1 MVYRAYCLKHD
12 INLSKQKR
20 INDVLR
26 EYRKTAKLISDNL
39 WNGFYVASKLER
51 FIDTKSV
58 SSALSERYKQT
69 CLAQVRGMISSFIE
83 SRKNDFK
90 EYVYRSS
97 ISNEDLRIKLLFI
110 NKYNL
115 WFSREPIKMK
125 DIAIENDVII
135 LARNIARRCFKT
147 NRKPNTRY
155 IGLALD
161 AKVAEISKSTDGYFD
176 YWVKLATM
184 EKGKPIYLPLKSN
197 EYFENIDGKLANFVQ
212 INASGNN
219 ELSLSLIKDLPK
231 SASYTPIIDKIGIDV
246 GLSCLI
252 ATSRGDTFGK
262 AYFFDYLKKQDERLV
277 ELVKRL
283 RKAGL
288 TPNRSKKYRNLVS
301 NVRAF
306 IKNNVNRAFNRI
318 VELYAP
324 NEIVLEGLNFQNQNL
339 GKRMNRIIGNFGK
352 GVIRQKL
359 DSLNEIYG
367 IRITEVN
374 PAYTSKIC
382 STCGYVSQKSR
393 KNQATFICAFCGKS
407 INADINASRNILAR
421 SSSASKG
428 IYKTKAFILQ
438 NTVDSFLER
447 PLSYNSLARAVN
459 NSKYFELT
467 ITDESRLSIGLS
479 HYRDK
484 IL

>member
-1 MVYRAYCLKHD
+1 MYRAYCLKHD
-12 INLSKQKR
+12 INLSKQKK
-20 INDVLR
+20 INDVLC

-39 WNGFYVASKLER
+39 WNNFYTTSKLER
-51 FIDTKSV
+51 FIDTKSIA
-58 SSALSERYKQT
+58 STLSERYKQT

-83 SRKNDFK
+83 NRKNDFK

-97 ISNEDLRIKLLFI
+97 ISSEDLRIKLLFI

-125 DIAIENDVII
+125 DMVIDDKAMI
-135 LARNIARRCFKT
+135 LARTIARHCFKV
-147 NRKPNTRY
+147 NRKSNMGN

-161 AKVAEISKSTDGYFD
+161 AKVAEISKSKDGYFD
-176 YWVKLATM
+176 YWVKLGTM
-184 EKGKPIYLPLKSN
+184 EKGKPVYLPLKSN
-197 EYFENIDGKLANFVQ
+197 DYFENIDGKLANFVQ
-212 INASGNN
+212 INASRNGT
-219 ELSLSLIKDLPK
+219 LSLSLVKDIPSLKDAYSPK
-231 SASYTPIIDKIGIDV
+231 CEKLGIDI
-246 GLSCLI
+246 GLSSLI
-252 ATSRGDTFGK
+252 ATSKGDMYGNDYVFE
-262 AYFFDYLKKQDERLV
+262 YLKKQDERIV

-288 TPNRSKKYRNLVS
+288 TPNKSKKYRNLVS

-324 NEIVLEGLNFQNQNL
+324 KEIVLERLNFQNQNL

-352 GVIRQKL
+352 GVISQKL
-359 DSLNEIYG
+359 DNLNELYG
-367 IRITEVN
+367 IKITEVN
-374 PAYTSKIC
+374 PAYTSKTC
-382 STCGYVSQKSR
+382 SACGYVSQKSR
-393 KNQATFICAFCGKS
+393 KNQATFICAFCGKN

-421 SSSASKG
+421 SSSISKG

-447 PLSYNSLARAVN
+447 PLSHNSLARAVN
-459 NSKYFELT
+459 NSKYFELA
-467 ITDESRLSIGLS
+467 ITDESRLSVGLS

>member
-1 MVYRAYCLKHD
+1 MVYRAYCLKHY
-12 INLSKQKR
+12 INLSKQKK

-39 WNGFYVASKLER
+39 WKGFYVTSKLER

-58 SSALSERYKQT
+58 TSMLSERYKQT
-69 CLAQVRGMISSFIE
+69 CLDQVRGMILSFIE
-83 SRKNDFK
+83 NRKNDFK

-97 ISNEDLRIKLLFI
+97 ISSEDLRIKLLFI

-125 DIAIENDVII
+125 DIVIDNEAIM
-135 LARNIARRCFKT
+135 LARTIARHCFKA
-147 NRKPNTRY
+147 NRKPNMRN

-161 AKVAEISKSTDGYFD
+161 AKVAKISKATDGYFD
-176 YWVKLATM
+176 YWIKLSTTN
-184 EKGKPIYLPLKSN
+184 KGKPIYLPLKSN
-197 EYFENIDGKLANFVQ
+197 DYFEKIDGKLANFVQ
-212 INASGNN
+212 INASRNN
-219 ELSLSLIKDLPK
+219 KLSLSLIKDLPK
-231 SASYTPIIDKIGIDV
+231 SASYAPIIDKIGIDV

-252 ATSRGDTFGK
+252 ATSKGDTFGK
-262 AYFFDYLKKQDERLV
+262 GYFFDYLKKQDECLV

-288 TPNRSKKYRNLVS
+288 TPNKSKKYRNLVS

-318 VELYAP
+318 IELYAP
-324 NEIVLEGLNFQNQNL
+324 NEIVLERLNFQNQNL

-359 DSLNEIYG
+359 DSLSEVYG
-367 IRITEVN
+367 ITITEVN

-421 SSSASKG
+421 SSSVSKG
-428 IYKTKAFILQ
+428 IYRTKAFILQ

-447 PLSYNSLARAVN
+447 PLSHNSLARAVN
-459 NSKYFELT
+459 NSKYFELA

-479 HYRDK
+479 RYIDK

>member
-12 INLSKQKR
+12 INLSKQKK

-39 WNGFYVASKLER
+39 WNSFYVTSKLER
-51 FIDTKSV
+51 FIDTKSIT
-58 SSALSERYKQT
+58 STLSERYKQT

-83 SRKNDFK
+83 NRKNDFK

-97 ISNEDLRIKLLFI
+97 ISSEDLRIKLLFI

-125 DIAIENDVII
+125 DIVIDNEAII
-135 LARNIARRCFKT
+135 LARNIARYCFKA
-147 NRKPNTRY
+147 NRKPNMRN

-161 AKVAEISKSTDGYFD
+161 AKVTEISKATDGYFD
-176 YWVKLATM
+176 YWVKLSTTN
-184 EKGKPIYLPLKSN
+184 KGKPIYLPLKSN
-197 EYFENIDGKLANFVQ
+197 DYFENIDGKLANFVQ
-212 INASGNN
+212 INASRNGA
-219 ELSLSLIKDLPK
+219 LSLSLIKDLPK
-231 SASYTPIIDKIGIDV
+231 SASYAPIIDKIGIDV
-246 GLSCLI
+246 GVSCLI
-252 ATSRGDTFGK
+252 ATSKGDTFGK
-262 AYFFDYLKKQDERLV
+262 EYFFDYLKKQDERLV

-283 RKAGL
+283 RKTGL
-288 TPNRSKKYRNLVS
+288 TPNKSKKYRNLVS

-318 VELYAP
+318 IELYAP
-324 NEIVLEGLNFQNQNL
+324 NEIVLEKLNFQNQSL

-352 GVIRQKL
+352 GVISKKL
-359 DSLNEIYG
+359 DSLNELYG
-367 IRITEVN
+367 IKITEVN

-382 STCGYVSQKSR
+382 SACGYVSQKSR

-421 SSSASKG
+421 SSSVSKG

-447 PLSYNSLARAVN
+447 HSSHHSLARAVN
-459 NSKYFELT
+459 NSKYFELA

-479 HYRDK
+479 HYRGK

>member
-1 MVYRAYCLKHD
+1 MYRAYCLKHD
-12 INLSKQKR
+12 INLSKQKK

-39 WNGFYVASKLER
+39 WNSFYDTSKLER
-51 FIDTKSV
+51 FIDTKSIASV
-58 SSALSERYKQT
+58 LSERYKQT

-83 SRKNDFK
+83 NRKNDFK

-97 ISNEDLRIKLLFI
+97 IKDEDTRIKLLFI
-110 NKYNL
+110 NKHNL
-115 WFSREPIKMK
+115 WFSRDAIVIKE
-125 DIAIENDVII
+125 IAIENDVII

-147 NRKPNTRY
+147 NRKPNTHY

-161 AKVAEISKSTDGYFD
+161 AKVAELSVSKEGYFD
-176 YWVKLATM
+176 YWIKLATM
-184 EKGKPIYLPLKSN
+184 EKGKPVYLPLKSN
-197 EYFENIDGKLANFVQ
+197 DYFENIDGKLANFVQ
-212 INASGNN
+212 INSDRNGA
-219 ELSLSLIKDLPK
+219 LSLSLIKDLPK
-231 SASYTPIIDKIGIDV
+231 SASYAPIIDKIGIDV

-252 ATSRGDTFGK
+252 TTSKGDTFSK

-283 RKAGL
+283 RKTGL
-288 TPNRSKKYRNLVS
+288 TPNKSKKYRNLVS

-324 NEIVLEGLNFQNQNL
+324 NEIVVERLNFQNQSL

-352 GVIRQKL
+352 GVISKKL
-359 DSLNEIYG
+359 DSLNELYG
-367 IRITEVN
+367 IKITEVN

-421 SSSASKG
+421 SSSVSKG

-447 PLSYNSLARAVN
+447 PLSHNSLARAVN
-459 NSKYFELT
+459 NSKYFELA
-467 ITDESRLSIGLS
+467 ITDESCLS
-479 HYRDK
+479 
-484 IL
+484 